1 MKTCLVTGGA
11 GFIGSHLVESLLKD
25 YKVVCIDN
33 LSTGS
38 ENNIKDF
45 FGNNNFEFMKHDTK
59 EPLNIKD
66 SVDYIFHLAS
76 RASPIDFPEH
86 PVDILMSNSLGLYNI
101 LNLAK
106 EKKARFLF
114 ASSSEVYGEPLQ
126 HPQNESYWGNVNSVG
141 IRSCYD
147 EGKRFGEALV
157 MSFYRKYNLDV
168 RIARIFNTYG
178 PRMRKD
184 DGRVIP
190 NFVTQAL
197 SNKPITVY
205 GSGKQTRSFCYVY
218 DMIECLKK
226 LMFTA
231 NINEKI
237 FNIGNDNSEIN
248 VLEVAKMIKELAKS
262 NSNIVFKPL
271 PKDDPTRRK
280 PDITK
285 SRELLGWEPKV
296 NFEEGLAKTIDWF
309 KGM

>member
-25 YKVVCIDN
+25 YKVICVDN

-38 ENNIKDF
+38 ENNIRGF
-45 FGNNNFEFMKHDTK
+45 FDNNNFEFIKHDVR
-59 EPLNIKD
+59 EPLGIKE
-66 SVDYIFHLAS
+66 SVDYVFHLSS
-76 RASPIDFPEH
+76 RASPIDFPKY
-86 PVDILMSNSLGLYNI
+86 PVDILMTNSLGLYNM

-126 HPQNESYWGNVNSVG
+126 HPQNEDYWGNVNPVG

-147 EGKRFGEALV
+147 ESKRFGEALV
-157 MSFYRKYNLDV
+157 MSFYRKHNLDV

-178 PRMRKD
+178 PKMRGD

-190 NFVTQAL
+190 NFVTQTL
-197 SNKPITVY
+197 NSKPVTVY
-205 GSGKQTRSFCYVY
+205 GSGKQTRSFCHVS
-218 DMIECLKK
+218 DMVEGLCN
-226 LMFTA
+226 LMFTS
-231 NINEKI
+231 NISGGI
-237 FNIGNDNSEIN
+237 FNLGNPGEIT
-248 VLEVAKMIKELAKS
+248 VLEVAKLIKELTKS

-280 PDITK
+280 PDITRAK
-285 SRELLGWEPKV
+285 ELLKWKPSIDLKT
-296 NFEEGLAKTIDWF
+296 GLNETIEYFKTE
-309 KGM
+309 